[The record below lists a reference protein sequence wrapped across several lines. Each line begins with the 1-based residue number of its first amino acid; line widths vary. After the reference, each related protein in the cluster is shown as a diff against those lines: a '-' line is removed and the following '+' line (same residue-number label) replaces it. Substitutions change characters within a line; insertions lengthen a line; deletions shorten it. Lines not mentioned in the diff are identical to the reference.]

1 MPTTPR
7 RAWRALLTPT
17 WLVGHALALAVVVAF
32 SAFGAWQFDR
42 HGQRSERNTL
52 LAERLA
58 APHVSLQQA
67 LALAASEPAR
77 DDAAGV
83 GSGLDP
89 LDYRRVRVSGRF
101 EPDYEVLRRPVSR
114 DGVPGY
120 HVVTPLL
127 LADGSAVLVERG
139 WVPQQFDQV
148 PVEAAP
154 PPAGTVT
161 LDAWAFP
168 GETPPTGPLA
178 ALAPRD
184 PPQGSL
190 TQVAYVDLERLAAQV
205 PYPLQPLRLLLEQAP
220 GVPADGGLPRA
231 PRPPELTSGPHLGYA
246 LQWYSFVA
254 ITVVGY
260 GALLRHRLRE
270 ATASATGSRS

>member
-1 MPTTPR
+1 MPTPPG
-7 RAWRALLTPT
+7 RAWRVLLTPT
-17 WLVGHALALAVVVAF
+17 WLVGHVLALAVVIAF
-32 SAFGAWQFDR
+32 SGFGAWQFDR
-42 HGQRSERNTL
+42 HGQRSERNAL
-52 LAERLA
+52 IEERLA
-58 APHVSLQQA
+58 APPVSLHQA
-67 LALAASEPAR
+67 LAQAASERAR
-77 DDAAGV
+77 GDADGP
-83 GSGLDP
+83 GSGVDP
-89 LDYRRVRVSGRF
+89 LDYRRVRVTGRF
-101 EPDYEVLRRPVSR
+101 APAYEVLRRPVSR

-139 WVPQQFDQV
+139 WVPQEFGQV

-154 PPAGTVT
+154 PPAGAVT

-205 PYPLQPLRLLLEQAP
+205 PYPLQPLRLLLEEAP
-220 GVPADGGLPRA
+220 GVPAEGGLPLV
-231 PRPPELTSGPHLGYA
+231 PRPPELTPGPHLGYA
-246 LQWYSFVA
+246 LQWYAFVV
-254 ITVVGY
+254 ITLVGY
-260 GALLRHRLRE
+260 GALLRRRVLE
-270 ATASATGSRS
+270 AAAPPTGS

>member
-1 MPTTPR
+1 MARTSGS
-7 RAWRALLTPT
+7 AWRAVLTPA
-17 WLVGHALALAVVVAF
+17 WLLGHVLALAVVVSF
-32 SAFGAWQFDR
+32 SGFGAWQFDR
-42 HGQRSERNTL
+42 HEQRSERN
-52 LAERLA
+52 AVIEERLA
-58 APHVSLQQA
+58 AAPVSLQEA
-67 LALAASEPAR
+67 LEAAAR
-77 DDAAGV
+77 ERARNAAAGL
-83 GSGLDP
+83 GSDVDP
-89 LDYRRVRVSGRF
+89 LDYRPVRVSGRF
-101 EPDYEVLRRPVSR
+101 EPAYEVLRRPVSR

-139 WVPQQFDQV
+139 WVPQEFDQV

-154 PPAGTVT
+154 PPAGEVT

-184 PPQGSL
+184 PPEGRL

-205 PYPLQPLRLLLEQAP
+205 PYPLQPLRLLLEAAP
-220 GVPADGGLPRA
+220 GVPAQGDLPLLPPA
-231 PRPPELTSGPHLGYA
+231 PELTLGPHLGYA
-246 LQWYSFVA
+246 LQWYAFVV

-260 GALLRHRLRE
+260 GALLRRRLLE
-270 ATASATGSRS
+270 AAASPAGS